1 MVVRMWRKGKPRT
14 LLVKTSIGRAT
25 MKKNIEFPQKTK
37 SRTIILL
44 NSSFSGYI
52 SEENENTSSEMYM
65 HPNVHS
71 SIIYYSQDMKAK
83 TLWSLNFS
91 LFNPPY
97 IYLFSFNHS
106 WAWKMNICWV
116 ISNIFWCW
124 LHKVWA
130 HLFLDIAKTNYKIS
144 LPE

>member
-1 MVVRMWRKGKPRT
+1 MLVRMWRKGKACA
-14 LLVKTSIGRAT
+14 LWVKMSVGTASV
-25 MKKNIEFPQKTK
+25 KNNMEFPQKTK
-37 SRTIILL
+37 SRTILLL

-52 SEENENTSSEMYM
+52 SKENENTSSKIYM

-83 TLWSLNFS
+83 AVWSLTFS

-106 WAWKMNICWV
+106 WTWKINICWV

-124 LHKVWA
+124 LHKV
-130 HLFLDIAKTNYKIS
+130 LSTLVLRYYKN
-144 LPE
+144 